1 MPTDKQKSEKENE
14 KEVAKQEKSDP
25 GTNHNTDPQ
34 ENMEGPVSSIMH
46 KIEESFDNEE
56 NDDKDEN
63 SAGK

>member
-1 MPTDKQKSEKENE
+1 MPTDKQKSKEENE

-25 GTNHNTDPQ
+25 GTNHSTDPQ

-46 KIEESFDNEE
+46 KIEESFDSEE

-63 SAGK
+63 SEGK